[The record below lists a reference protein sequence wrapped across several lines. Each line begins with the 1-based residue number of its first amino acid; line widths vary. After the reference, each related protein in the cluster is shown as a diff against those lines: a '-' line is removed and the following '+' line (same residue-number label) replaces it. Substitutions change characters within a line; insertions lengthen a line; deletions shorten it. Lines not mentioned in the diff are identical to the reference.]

1 MSRLPTKSQPKRSAK
16 PATGAGSGQSASRRR
31 GDEEEHGGRFYY
43 KGNRYKQLRAFVAT
57 VKLGTI
63 TRAAESLYLS
73 QPSVSLQIQ
82 ALERELGVQL
92 MERHRRRLSVT
103 EAGDALYE
111 LARPLVE
118 SWESLDRDFKARLA
132 GLESGQLRIAAGTST
147 IQYLLPP
154 LVRAFRENLP
164 EVHLELANVTG
175 RDGLAMLR
183 AGEVDFA
190 VGSLLDVPPDMAWA
204 PVYDFDPMLIMP
216 CDHPLASKREIGLDD
231 LSPYGLILPPERLST
246 YRLVDL
252 VFQKRQVPYQVALEV
267 GGWEVIKHYVALG
280 MGISIVTAICLTE
293 ADCAQLAVRNMR
305 AWFPQRRY
313 GVVMR
318 KGKYLGP
325 EARAFIDLI
334 QPGLLSHR
342 EYDDTG
348 QSSR

>member
-1 MSRLPTKSQPKRSAK
+1 MNRNAGGLPPRQHPDQPGQADSK
-16 PATGAGSGQSASRRR
+16 PGSGRRHSDR
-31 GDEEEHGGRFYY
+31 DEHGRRFYY

-63 TRAAESLYLS
+63 TRAAEALYLS

-103 EAGDALYE
+103 EAGDVLYE
-111 LARPLVE
+111 LARPLIE
-118 SWESLDRDFKARLA
+118 GFDSLDREFKARLV
-132 GLESGQLRIAAGTST
+132 GLESGKLKIAAGTST

-154 LVRAFRENLP
+154 LVRAFRERLP
-164 EVHLELANVTG
+164 AVHLELANVTG
-175 RDGLAMLR
+175 KDGLEMLR
-183 AGEVDFA
+183 TGDADFA

-216 CDHPLASKREIGLDD
+216 RDHPLANKKDISLSD
-231 LSPYGLILPPERLST
+231 LSPHGLILPPERLTT

-252 VFQKRQVPYQVALEV
+252 VFQKRQIPYQVVLEV
-267 GGWEVIKHYVALG
+267 GGWEVIKRYVAMG
-280 MGISIVTAICLTE
+280 MGISIVTSICLTE
-293 ADCAQLAVRNMR
+293 ADHDQLAVRNMR
-305 AWFPQRRY
+305 AWFPQRHY

-318 KGKYLGP
+318 KGQYLGP

-334 QPGLLSHR
+334 KPGLLSHR
-342 EYDDTG
+342 EYDETG